1 MSGRGPFLF
10 LGYRED
16 GPPGSTG
23 IGCREA
29 GVKEGSRGFARDWV
43 STGSCLFGFGVCY
56 KLGQCVAQPIGS
68 RGR

>member
-1 MSGRGPFLF
+1 MSGRGPFLY
-10 LGYRED
+10 LSYRVV
-16 GPPGSTG
+16 GHPGLTG
-23 IGCREA
+23 AGCREA
-29 GVKEGSRGFARDWV
+29 GCKEGLRGFARDWV